1 MTNPANAA
9 EGGVHELVSQRE
21 QLRAWI
27 ARLDEVQTD
36 APSRVAERV
45 RADYQERLRRVMEEL
60 STHGEEIQ
68 RALEEQRHEL
78 AAAEE
83 RRARAADALEETR
96 LRHLIGELDEGAW
109 DAARLPLEAEAAAA
123 DEAVAR
129 AQGEVERLAALSGD
143 VAGGATPG
151 AEEPE
156 AAPPEE
162 PGPTAEAEAETPEDE
177 ASGDAQESIIIPPDE
192 EPEAPVSGD
201 DLAAWITEVEAEVTS
216 SEASP
221 GREADAE
228 GWDPL
233 ANEFGGGQA
242 SPATQPGD
250 AARDLPW
257 LGTLEG
263 STPRWSAGP
272 AEGEEDEL
280 AFLENLETPAPAA
293 EEAAPAAELADDDLA
308 FLEELDRAISG
319 GAQRP
324 ATPAAPQ
331 AETPGLTGSFVGG
344 SGDGPGAPADPT
356 EEQPKRG
363 EALLCKECGAINEP
377 QAWYCEICGSEL

>member
-9 EGGVHELVSQRE
+9 ADGVQELVRQRE

-27 ARLDEVQTD
+27 AKLDEVQTG

-45 RADYQERLRRVMEEL
+45 RADYEERLRRVTDEL
-60 STHGEEIQ
+60 SAHGEEIQ
-68 RALEEQRHEL
+68 RALEEQRREL

-83 RRARAADALEETR
+83 RRAHAADALEETR

-109 DAARLPLEAEAAAA
+109 DQARLPLEAEAAAA

-151 AEEPE
+151 AEDPE
-156 AAPPEE
+156 AAPA
-162 PGPTAEAEAETPEDE
+162 AEAAPEADASDE
-177 ASGDAQESIIIPPDE
+177 AQESIIIPPDE

-216 SEASP
+216 SESIAP
-221 GREADAE
+221 READAE

-257 LGTLEG
+257 LGSLEG
-263 STPRWSAGP
+263 SAPRWDAGP
-272 AEGEEDEL
+272 AEGEDEL

-293 EEAAPAAELADDDLA
+293 EGAAPAAELADDDLA

-324 ATPAAPQ
+324 AAPAAPQ
-331 AETPGLTGSFVGG
+331 AETPGLSGSFAGG
-344 SGDGPGAPADPT
+344 SGDGPGAPPADLT

>member
-9 EGGVHELVSQRE
+9 ADGVQELVSQRE

-27 ARLDEVQTD
+27 AKLDEVQTG

-45 RADYQERLRRVMEEL
+45 RADYEERLRRVTDEL
-60 STHGEEIQ
+60 SAHGEEIQ
-68 RALEEQRHEL
+68 RALEEQRQEL

-109 DAARLPLEAEAAAA
+109 DQARLPLEAEAAAA

-156 AAPPEE
+156 AAPPVE
-162 PGPTAEAEAETPEDE
+162 PEPTAGAPE
-177 ASGDAQESIIIPPDE
+177 ASDAQDSPVIIPPDE
-192 EPEAPVSGD
+192 EPEPVSGD

-216 SEASP
+216 SEAVAP
-221 GREADAE
+221 READAE

-257 LGTLEG
+257 LGSLEG
-263 STPRWSAGP
+263 SAPRWDAGR
-272 AEGEEDEL
+272 AEGEDEL

-293 EEAAPAAELADDDLA
+293 EGAAPAAELADDDLA

-324 ATPAAPQ
+324 AAPAAPQ
-331 AETPGLTGSFVGG
+331 AETPGLSGSFVGG

>member
-9 EGGVHELVSQRE
+9 SDGVHELVQQRE
-21 QLRAWI
+21 QLRGWI

-109 DAARLPLEAEAAAA
+109 DSARLPLEAEAAAA
-123 DEAVAR
+123 DEAVRR

-151 AEEPE
+151 AEDPE
-156 AAPPEE
+156 AAPAVETE
-162 PGPTAEAEAETPEDE
+162 PAAEGP
-177 ASGDAQESIIIPPDE
+177 DAQDASVVIPPDE
-192 EPEAPVSGD
+192 EPDAPVSGD

-216 SEASP
+216 SGA
-221 GREADAE
+221 GAGQGGDAE

-242 SPATQPGD
+242 SPTTQPGD

-257 LGTLEG
+257 LGSLEG
-263 STPRWSAGP
+263 NAGRWAAP
-272 AEGEEDEL
+272 AEGEREDDL
-280 AFLENLETPAPAA
+280 AFLEDLEAPAPAA
-293 EEAAPAAELADDDLA
+293 EGAAPAAELADDDLA

-319 GAQRP
+319 GTQRP
-324 ATPAAPQ
+324 AASAAPQ
-331 AETPGLTGSFVGG
+331 GEAPGLSGSFVGG

>member
-1 MTNPANAA
+1 MTNPANGAA
-9 EGGVHELVSQRE
+9 DGVQELVRQRE

-27 ARLDEVQTD
+27 AKLDEVQTG

-45 RADYQERLRRVMEEL
+45 RADYQERLRRVTEEL
-60 STHGEEIQ
+60 SAHGEEIQ
-68 RALEEQRHEL
+68 RALEEQRQEL

-83 RRARAADALEETR
+83 RRAHAADALEETR

-109 DAARLPLEAEAAAA
+109 DQARLPLEAEAAAA
-123 DEAVAR
+123 DDAVSR

-156 AAPPEE
+156 AAAAAEE
-162 PGPTAEAEAETPEDE
+162 PEATSAEEGAPGVEAPD
-177 ASGDAQESIIIPPDE
+177 DAQDAPVIIPPDE

-216 SEASP
+216 SESIAP
-221 GREADAE
+221 REDDAA

-257 LGTLEG
+257 LGSLEG
-263 STPRWSAGP
+263 SAPRWDAGR
-272 AEGEEDEL
+272 AEGEDEL

-293 EEAAPAAELADDDLA
+293 EGAAPAADLADDDLA

-324 ATPAAPQ
+324 AAPQ
-331 AETPGLTGSFVGG
+331 AETPGLSGSFAGG